1 MRNGPEHVKYEF
13 SSGGC
18 RIDPLLEADE
28 VDLSG
33 FEAVDGFQEFLER
46 APQAIEANDG
56 EGVVGS
62 GLIKQGC
69 QTGPVERLAGDHVFE
84 HANSAVL

>member
-1 MRNGPEHVKYEF
+1 MHNGPEHVEYEF

-18 RIDPLLEADE
+18 RVDPLIEADE
-28 VDLSG
+28 VDLSD
-33 FEAVDGFQEFLER
+33 FEAADGFQEFLER

-56 EGVVGS
+56 DGVIGS
-62 GLIKQGC
+62 GLIKQGY
-69 QTGPVERLAGDHVFE
+69 QIGPIECHAGDHVFE